1 MRVPAPPG
9 AVPGRRE
16 APGARGPC
24 EFSLRRDPSSA
35 SRPYPG
41 SPFWGLVLWHRK
53 RKDGFRWLRDS
64 HAHHPPPRLLCP
76 PNLRRRAH
84 ASQEASRTSAPSWG
98 QPRMQK
104 KRTVQV
110 TESRAHGSP
119 GGASKEVVSCERPRS
134 PTRPPPDLPR
144 VLRPDYCRIAF
155 QQPVAFSTAQFAWL
169 GPPSPKVI
177 TRIVPGTR
185 VRRLLVLLARPLAGS
200 GAAVPH
206 VFKILLW
213 FAGTC
218 FPTIVVYSCCCCC
231 CCCRRRRRRRHR
243 QVA

>member
-16 APGARGPC
+16 APGARADLASSVSGVTP
-24 EFSLRRDPSSA
+24 LAPRDPTPARHSGVSCCG
-35 SRPYPG
+35 PG
-41 SPFWGLVLWHRK
+41 AHRK

-64 HAHHPPPRLLCP
+64 HAHHRPPLLCP

-119 GGASKEVVSCERPRS
+119 GGAAKEVVSCERPRS
-134 PTRPPPDLPR
+134 RTPRLAACLASRLLPNRVPT
-144 VLRPDYCRIAF
+144 AG
-155 QQPVAFSTAQFAWL
+155 VAFSTAQFAWL

-231 CCCRRRRRRRHR
+231 CRRRRRHR

>member
-1 MRVPAPPG
+1 MTPLAPRDRTPARHSGVSCCGPG
-9 AVPGRRE
+9 A
-16 APGARGPC
+16 
-24 EFSLRRDPSSA
+24 
-35 SRPYPG
+35 
-41 SPFWGLVLWHRK
+41 HRK

-64 HAHHPPPRLLCP
+64 HAYHHYPPPQTCVGAHTGDRKP
-76 PNLRRRAH
+76 PAGPPHPGVSPGCRKKGQFRSPSLGLTGVLAAPRRRLSP
-84 ASQEASRTSAPSWG
+84 ASVRDLG
-98 QPRMQK
+98 
-104 KRTVQV
+104 
-110 TESRAHGSP
+110 
-119 GGASKEVVSCERPRS
+119 
-134 PTRPPPDLPR
+134 PPDLPR

-231 CCCRRRRRRRHR
+231 CCRRRRRHR

>member
-1 MRVPAPPG
+1 MIATPITAPP
-9 AVPGRRE
+9 
-16 APGARGPC
+16 
-24 EFSLRRDPSSA
+24 
-35 SRPYPG
+35 
-41 SPFWGLVLWHRK
+41 
-53 RKDGFRWLRDS
+53 
-64 HAHHPPPRLLCP
+64 LLCP

-119 GGASKEVVSCERPRS
+119 GGDAKEVVSCERPRS
-134 PTRPPPDLPR
+134 RTPRLAACLASRLLPNRVPT
-144 VLRPDYCRIAF
+144 AG
-155 QQPVAFSTAQFAWL
+155 VAFSTAQFAWL

>member
-119 GGASKEVVSCERPRS
+119 GGDAKEVVSCERPRS
-134 PTRPPPDLPR
+134 PTPPPPPR
-144 VLRPDYCRIAF
+144 LAACLA
-155 QQPVAFSTAQFAWL
+155 S
-169 GPPSPKVI
+169 
-177 TRIVPGTR
+177 
-185 VRRLLVLLARPLAGS
+185 RLLPNRVPTAGGLFYRAVRLARTPVS
-200 GAAVPH
+200 ESH
-206 VFKILLW
+206 
-213 FAGTC
+213 
-218 FPTIVVYSCCCCC
+218 
-231 CCCRRRRRRRHR
+231 H
-243 QVA
+243 

>member
-35 SRPYPG
+35 SRLYPG

-64 HAHHPPPRLLCP
+64 HAHHPPPASSAPQTCVGAHTRVRKRPARP
-76 PNLRRRAH
+76 PHPGVSPGCRKKGQFRSPSLGLTGVLAATRRRLSP
-84 ASQEASRTSAPSWG
+84 ASVRDL
-98 QPRMQK
+98 
-104 KRTVQV
+104 
-110 TESRAHGSP
+110 
-119 GGASKEVVSCERPRS
+119 RP
-134 PTRPPPDLPR
+134 PRPPPDLPR

-155 QQPVAFSTAQFAWL
+155 QQPVASSTAQFAWL

-231 CCCRRRRRRRHR
+231 CCRRRRRHR

>member
-1 MRVPAPPG
+1 MGRAPTG
-9 AVPGRRE
+9 NERT
-16 APGARGPC
+16 
-24 EFSLRRDPSSA
+24 A
-35 SRPYPG
+35 SGGCVIATPIT
-41 SPFWGLVLWHRK
+41 
-53 RKDGFRWLRDS
+53 
-64 HAHHPPPRLLCP
+64 PPPRLLCP
-76 PNLRRRAH
+76 TNLRRRAP
-84 ASQEASRTSAPSWG
+84 ASQDASRTSAPSWG

-119 GGASKEVVSCERPRS
+119 GGAAKEVVSCERPRY
-134 PTRPPPDLPR
+134 PTPDLPG

-200 GAAVPH
+200 GAAVPDI
-206 VFKILLW
+206 FKILLW

-218 FPTIVVYSCCCCC
+218 FPTIVVYSCCGC
-231 CCCRRRRRRRHR
+231 CCCRCRRRHR

>member
-1 MRVPAPPG
+1 MTPLAPRDRTPARHSGVSCCGPG
-9 AVPGRRE
+9 A
-16 APGARGPC
+16 
-24 EFSLRRDPSSA
+24 
-35 SRPYPG
+35 
-41 SPFWGLVLWHRK
+41 HRK

-64 HAHHPPPRLLCP
+64 HAHHTPPSSAPQTCVGAHTRVRKRPARP
-76 PNLRRRAH
+76 PHPGVSPGCRKKGQFRSPSLGLTGVLAATRRRLSP
-84 ASQEASRTSAPSWG
+84 ASVRDL
-98 QPRMQK
+98 
-104 KRTVQV
+104 
-110 TESRAHGSP
+110 
-119 GGASKEVVSCERPRS
+119 RP
-134 PTRPPPDLPR
+134 PRPPPDLPR

-155 QQPVAFSTAQFAWL
+155 QQPVASSTAQFAWL

-231 CCCRRRRRRRHR
+231 CCRRRRRHR

>member
-1 MRVPAPPG
+1 MGRAPTGNERTASGGCVIATPITAPP
-9 AVPGRRE
+9 
-16 APGARGPC
+16 
-24 EFSLRRDPSSA
+24 
-35 SRPYPG
+35 
-41 SPFWGLVLWHRK
+41 
-53 RKDGFRWLRDS
+53 
-64 HAHHPPPRLLCP
+64 LLCP

-119 GGASKEVVSCERPRS
+119 GGDAKEVVSCERPRS
-134 PTRPPPDLPR
+134 PTPPPPPDLPR

-243 QVA
+243 QVACVVSDSVRPHGRQPTRLPRSLGVSRQEHWSGLPFSSPMHASEK

>member
-1 MRVPAPPG
+1 MGRAPTGNERTASGGCVIATPITAPP
-9 AVPGRRE
+9 
-16 APGARGPC
+16 
-24 EFSLRRDPSSA
+24 
-35 SRPYPG
+35 
-41 SPFWGLVLWHRK
+41 
-53 RKDGFRWLRDS
+53 
-64 HAHHPPPRLLCP
+64 LLCP

-119 GGASKEVVSCERPRS
+119 GGAAKEVVSCERPRS
-134 PTRPPPDLPR
+134 RTPRLAACLASRLLPNRVPT
-144 VLRPDYCRIAF
+144 AG
-155 QQPVAFSTAQFAWL
+155 VAFSTAQFAWL

-231 CCCRRRRRRRHR
+231 CRRRRHR
-243 QVA
+243 HRQVA

>member
-1 MRVPAPPG
+1 MDANSLFLGSAIKSPHLTPSRGGRQVRVPAPPG

-16 APGARGPC
+16 APGARADLASSVSGVTP
-24 EFSLRRDPSSA
+24 LAPRDPTPARHSGVSCCG
-35 SRPYPG
+35 PG
-41 SPFWGLVLWHRK
+41 AHRK

-64 HAHHPPPRLLCP
+64 HAHHRPPLLCP

-119 GGASKEVVSCERPRS
+119 GGAAKEVVSCERPRS
-134 PTRPPPDLPR
+134 PTPPPPPDLPR

-155 QQPVAFSTAQFAWL
+155 QQPGWPFLPRS
-169 GPPSPKVI
+169 SP
-177 TRIVPGTR
+177 G
-185 VRRLLVLLARPLAGS
+185 
-200 GAAVPH
+200 
-206 VFKILLW
+206 
-213 FAGTC
+213 
-218 FPTIVVYSCCCCC
+218 
-231 CCCRRRRRRRHR
+231 
-243 QVA
+243 

>member
-1 MRVPAPPG
+1 MTPLAPRDPTPARHSGVSCCGPG
-9 AVPGRRE
+9 A
-16 APGARGPC
+16 
-24 EFSLRRDPSSA
+24 
-35 SRPYPG
+35 
-41 SPFWGLVLWHRK
+41 HRK

-64 HAHHPPPRLLCP
+64 HAHHPPPASSAPQTCIGAHTRVRKRPARP
-76 PNLRRRAH
+76 PHPGVSPGCRKKGQFRSPSLGLTGVLAATRRRLSP
-84 ASQEASRTSAPSWG
+84 ASVRD
-98 QPRMQK
+98 R
-104 KRTVQV
+104 
-110 TESRAHGSP
+110 
-119 GGASKEVVSCERPRS
+119 RPA
-134 PTRPPPDLPR
+134 PPPDLPR

-231 CCCRRRRRRRHR
+231 CCRRRRRRRHR